1 LEADGMH
8 SKFCARRKNEPW
20 SGGKRMAR
28 TTACPNA
35 SRTANRRKYNRVKQ
49 SSEVDKFKRAQRINA
64 AHDAAMNFTKNIGML
79 LLAVY
84 LIVVGII
91 GLTGI
96 GPGVLLPILALIAG
110 VFILLGK

>member
-1 LEADGMH
+1 MRYLLFALLLL
-8 SKFCARRKNEPW
+8 RPL
-20 SGGKRMAR
+20 
-28 TTACPNA
+28 A
-35 SRTANRRKYNRVKQ
+35 SQPA
-49 SSEVDKFKRAQRINA
+49 EEL
-64 AHDAAMNFTKNIGML
+64 NFTKNIGML

-96 GPGVLLPILALIAG
+96 GPGILLPILALIAG

>member
-1 LEADGMH
+1 M
-8 SKFCARRKNEPW
+8 
-20 SGGKRMAR
+20 
-28 TTACPNA
+28 
-35 SRTANRRKYNRVKQ
+35 
-49 SSEVDKFKRAQRINA
+49 NA
-64 AHDAAMNFTKNIGML
+64 AHDAAMNFTNFTKNIGML